1 MALLQLV
8 LLLGLQTPTLSVEG
22 YVTDEESGAALH
34 GARVE
39 LGRSAWAIT
48 DSLGHYE
55 LRADGAGTRSLR
67 VTRLG
72 YEIQT
77 LEVILPS
84 LGTLRV
90 DIALRA
96 APALLPRVRVL
107 ALQLSHRD
115 DRADLLAEPGV
126 RRLTAT
132 QLREHPVLADA
143 DMLGAFAADYDVSF
157 APEAPASFHLR
168 GGSSDQVRFLIDGVP
183 FYSATHGSGVFGAI
197 NPDALDGVALHAGA
211 RSAAYG
217 NALAGTVDAQSLRA
231 DSAVGSFRGGIS
243 TNAIRLTFAGPLV
256 PGRSDLVLSGRAG
269 KPALFA
275 GRADRTRLSAA
286 FNDWLVKS
294 TTKVGSST
302 VSLLAAAAEDR
313 TAFATRAESDT
324 ATTRPGRHSFDWS
337 GMTIAAIWSAELP
350 RGTTLKTS
358 VWRANFDG
366 DATWLAAVPIP
377 MSSTRNT
384 TGLQTTLVRQHSHAE
399 FRAGLDVLRDR
410 VNYSVSD
417 SSGTA
422 ARNALG
428 PAAASS
434 VALFAEYLTRIARR
448 FDARSGVRA
457 FVLTSGSMYVEPR
470 VSAAF
475 HATSGITLSGGFAR
489 SYQTVQSLR
498 NAESPAASVFAP
510 DLPVLAHGAVPIGR
524 ADEGSFGMEVR
535 TESVRLTL
543 DSYLRRLTGLVVA
556 QPDAGTPF
564 AVGQPGFGDGRAW
577 GVGTGVDV
585 TGERLTA
592 RLGAALSGARVH
604 ITRSAAGTTLPYQPA
619 FAVTRS
625 LTAAAAYRKS
635 ESTTFRSAVFAQ
647 WGRRTTLFDG
657 VLDWGGCDA
666 LDGGCEI
673 AGSPGRSL
681 GATSGVSLPPYVRWD
696 VGARR
701 SWTLQ
706 VAGRAVVFDGHATLR
721 NLLDR
726 RNVWGY
732 SAQTAGAAPRS
743 LLLRP
748 VSLLTAGIDF
758 RL

>member
-1 MALLQLV
+1 MALLQLF
-8 LLLGLQTPTLSVEG
+8 LLLGLQAPTLSVEG

-55 LRADGAGTRSLR
+55 LRADAAGTRSLR

-72 YEIQT
+72 YENQT
-77 LEVILPS
+77 LQVILPS

-96 APALLPRVRVL
+96 APTLMPLVRVL
-107 ALQLSHRD
+107 ALQLSRRD
-115 DRADLLAEPGV
+115 DRADRLADPSV

-157 APEAPASFHLR
+157 APEGPASFHLR

-197 NPDALDGVALHAGA
+197 NPDALDGVVLHAGA

-231 DSAVGSFRGGIS
+231 DSAGRSFRGGIS
-243 TNAIRLTFAGPLV
+243 TNAIRLTFSGPLIQ
-256 PGRSDLVLSGRAG
+256 GTSDLVLSGRIG

-286 FNDWLVKS
+286 FSDWLAKS
-294 TTKVGSST
+294 TTKVGNST
-302 VSLLAAAAEDR
+302 VSFLAAAVEDR
-313 TAFATRAESDT
+313 TAFATRAEDDT
-324 ATTRPGRHSFDWS
+324 ATSRPGRHSFDWS
-337 GMTIAAIWSAELP
+337 GMTIAAIWSAELQ

-366 DATWLAAVPIP
+366 DAMWLAAVPIP

-384 TGLQTTLVRQHSHAE
+384 TGLQTTLVRRRSNAE
-399 FRAGLDVLRDR
+399 FRAGIDVLRDR

-417 SSGTA
+417 SSGVA
-422 ARNALG
+422 ESGVFG
-428 PAAASS
+428 PAAATS
-434 VALFAEYLTRIARR
+434 VALFGEYLARIAPR
-448 FDARSGVRA
+448 FDARSGLRA
-457 FVLTSGSMYVEPR
+457 FMLTSGSMYMEPR
-470 VSAAF
+470 VSASF
-475 HATSGITLSGGFAR
+475 HATPGITLTGGFAR

-498 NAESPAASVFAP
+498 NAESPAASAFAP
-510 DLPVLAHGAVPIGR
+510 DLPVLAHGAVPIAR
-524 ADEGSFGMEVR
+524 ADEGSLGMEVR
-535 TESVRLTL
+535 SEWVRLTL
-543 DSYLRRLTGLVVA
+543 DGYVRGMTGLVVA

-564 AVGQPGFGDGRAW
+564 AVGEPGFGNGRAW
-577 GVGTGVDV
+577 GVGTGVDLK
-585 TGERLTA
+585 GERLTA
-592 RLGAALSGARVH
+592 RLGAGLSGARVR
-604 ITRSAAGTTLPYQPA
+604 ITRSAASATLPYQPA
-619 FAVTRS
+619 FATTRS

-635 ESTTFRSAVFAQ
+635 ESTTLRSAIFAQ

-681 GATSGVSLPPYVRWD
+681 GATSGVALPPYVRWD
-696 VGARR
+696 VGGRR

-706 VAGRAVVFDGHATLR
+706 VAGREVVFDGHATLR

-732 SAQTAGAAPRS
+732 SVQSAGAAPRS
-743 LLLRP
+743 LPWRP

-758 RL
+758 RF